1 LNKRNIWESFWSKGQ
16 TLKGLTLTPKF
27 MFLNLFLYS
36 LIAGLSTVFGI
47 YLVRHFES
55 WVRKRIIFLV
65 SFSIGVLLATAFF
78 HLLPEAVELSGDWFY
93 WALGAIILLYLIE
106 HFIIIH
112 SCKEKDCEVHT
123 LGATSLLGIGFH
135 SLIDGII
142 IGLGFK
148 ISFAV
153 GLLSSL
159 AVIFHE
165 TAEGVFVYSLL
176 LYDQIARKK
185 ALFYSWLVALAT
197 PFGAIITFLIL
208 DQVPQSILGW
218 LLAAA
223 AGSFIYIGA
232 SDLIPATHREYSFL
246 NIFLIL
252 LGIVFVL
259 IIGQFLR

>member
-1 LNKRNIWESFWSKGQ
+1 MLFYLVFYSF
-16 TLKGLTLTPKF
+16 L
-27 MFLNLFLYS
+27 
-36 LIAGLSTVFGI
+36 AGLSTVFGV
-47 YLVRHFES
+47 YLVRFFES
-55 WVRKRIIFLV
+55 WVKKRIIFLV
-65 SFSIGVLLATAFF
+65 SFSIGVLLAAAFF
-78 HLLPEAVELSGDWFY
+78 HLLPEAVKLSGDWFY
-93 WALGAIILLYLIE
+93 WALGAVIAFYLME

-112 SCKEKDCEVHT
+112 SCQEENCQVHT
-123 LGATSLLGIGFH
+123 LGAASLLGIGFH

-148 ISFAV
+148 ISFVV

-176 LYDQIARKK
+176 LYDQMFSRK

-197 PFGAIITFLIL
+197 PFGAVLTFFIL
-208 DQVPQSILGW
+208 DQVPQFILGW

-232 SDLIPATHREYSFL
+232 SDLIPATHKEYNFF
-246 NIFLIL
+246 NIFFVL
-252 LGIVFVL
+252 LGIGFVL
-259 IIGQFLR
+259 MISRFLG